1 MANSF
6 GRGAMT
12 NHWIDIKNADVIL
25 IMGSNAAENHPISFK
40 WVEKA
45 RSERGAKLI
54 VVDPRFTRTA
64 AKADIYA
71 PIRTGTD
78 IAFVGGLINY
88 ILQTGSYNEEYVKL
102 HTNASWLVDDKF
114 GFDPERGVFSG
125 FIKLGEFEGSAYGK
139 YDKKKGGWEYKRDE
153 NGQIMRDPTLQH
165 PRCVFQLLKKHFSRY
180 TPEVVEKIT
189 GCPKDKFLQ
198 VAKLVAS
205 TGRPDRVMTHMYAMG
220 LTQHTYGTQN
230 IRSFVIM
237 QLLLGNVG
245 LAGGGINALRGESN
259 VQGSTDMCLLFHILP
274 GYLKTP
280 RESQQTLQ
288 QYIDKYTPKPLIEG
302 SVNYWKNYPK
312 FIVSLLK
319 AWWGAKATP
328 ENDFCYSYLPKLDDG
343 ENYSHIVL
351 FEKMFNGHFEGAF
364 LWGQNIA
371 VGGPNAN
378 KERKALEKLKWMVCV
393 DLFNTETAEF
403 WKRPGV
409 NPQEIK
415 TEVFLLPAAAS
426 FEKQGTVTNSGRW
439 CQWRWKAVEPPGEAK
454 PDADIINAL
463 FKKIRELYLKEG
475 GAFPEPITDSYWP
488 YGEEINTEDI
498 LAEINGFDWKTRKR
512 VENFTK
518 LKADGS
524 TACGNWLYSGVY
536 PERGNNAKRRNPND
550 TTGIGL
556 YPRFTWCWPLNRR
569 ILYNRASCDDK
580 GRPWCPD
587 RPVIWWDGARWV
599 GDVPDYGKTTPPDA
613 VLRGV
618 GAFIMLPE
626 GVARIWAPGL
636 KDGPFPEFYE
646 PLESVTK
653 NALHPRQNFNP
664 AITLSI
670 KFVNGPMNKKGRE
683 EKFPY
688 VATTYRVCEHYQSG
702 ALTRNIP
709 YLVEMMPDMFIEIPV
724 ELAREKGIKSGDKVR
739 VVSARGVVE
748 GIAVVTHRILP
759 ITVNGKKV
767 YQIGLPWHWG
777 YKGLS
782 TGDSANKATPHWGD
796 PNTMIPEYKGFLV
809 NLEKA

>member
-1 MANSF
+1 
-6 GRGAMT
+6 MT

-40 WVEKA
+40 WVEEA
-45 RSERGAKLI
+45 RKKRGAKLI

-71 PIRTGTD
+71 PIRIGTD

-102 HTNASWLVDDKF
+102 HTNASWIVDDKF
-114 GFDPERGVFSG
+114 DFDPEEGVFSG

-139 YDKKKGGWEYKRDE
+139 YDKKKGGWTYKRDK
-153 NGQIMRDPTLQH
+153 NGEIMRDPTLQH

-189 GCPKDKFLQ
+189 GCPKEKFLE
-198 VAKLVAS
+198 VAKVVAS

-237 QLLLGNVG
+237 QLLLGNIG

-288 QYIDKYTPKPLIEG
+288 QYLDKYTPKPLIKG

-319 AWWGAKATP
+319 AWWGEKAQK

-364 LWGQNIA
+364 LWGQNAA

-393 DLFNTETAEF
+393 DLFKTETAEF

-409 NPQEIK
+409 NPSEIQ

-426 FEKQGTVTNSGRW
+426 YEKQGTITNSGRW

-454 PDADIINAL
+454 PDADIINML
-463 FKKIRELYLKEG
+463 FKKIRELYEKEG
-475 GAFPEPITDSYWP
+475 GTFPDPILDSYWP
-488 YGEEINTEDI
+488 YGEEVNTEEV

-512 VENFTK
+512 VANFTK
-518 LKADGS
+518 LKDDGS

-536 PERGNNAKRRNPND
+536 PEEGNFAKRRNTDD

-556 YPRFTWCWPLNRR
+556 YPEFTWCWPLNRR
-569 ILYNRASCDDK
+569 IIYNRASCDDK

-613 VLRGV
+613 VHKGV

-646 PLESVTK
+646 PLESITK
-653 NALHPRQNFNP
+653 NALHPKQNFNP
-664 AITLSI
+664 AIALSM
-670 KFVNGPMNKKGRE
+670 KFVNGPMNKKGNSS
-683 EKFPY
+683 KYPY

-709 YLVEMMPDMFIEIPV
+709 YLVELMPDMFIEIPV
-724 ELAREKGIKSGDKVR
+724 ELAKEKGIKNGDKVR
-739 VVSARGVVE
+739 VVSARGTVE
-748 GIAVVTHRILP
+748 GVAVVTHRLMP
-759 ITVNGKKV
+759 LNVNGKKV
-767 YQIGLPWHWG
+767 YQIGMPWHWG
-777 YKGLS
+777 YRGLA
-782 TGDSANKATPHWGD
+782 TGDSANQATPHWGD
-796 PNTMIPEYKGFLV
+796 PNTMIPEFKGFLV
-809 NLEKA
+809 DIEKV